1 MTAACVQL
9 LCEVAGLRHALE
21 HGTLSV
27 SLPNPLNASFSLPLV
42 MAAVMLLYLPLFP
55 PMYLHMFR
63 QRRRVLGGR
72 GKEE

>member
-1 MTAACVQL
+1 M
-9 LCEVAGLRHALE
+9 
-21 HGTLSV
+21 
-27 SLPNPLNASFSLPLV
+27 SLPNALNASFSLPLV